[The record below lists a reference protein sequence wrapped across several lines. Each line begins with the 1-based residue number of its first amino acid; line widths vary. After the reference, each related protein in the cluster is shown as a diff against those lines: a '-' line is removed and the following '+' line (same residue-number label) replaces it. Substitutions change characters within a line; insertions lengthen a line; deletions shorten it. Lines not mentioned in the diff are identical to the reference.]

1 MCNAWNH
8 PTGCTCGF
16 GGDGHLGGG
25 GYSYT
30 DLIKIYIE
38 RLRLSEFSI
47 NPQVFK
53 SYVNPNAIC
62 PVCGATVFFYQSP
75 HGGRVYF
82 DELGPP
88 WPKHP
93 CTDNGD
99 TPRQNKSERITIPE
113 WVNHNWLPFDIN
125 DAQRFHEYFLLS
137 GQVIQEN
144 NKIKIEDYLLPTD
157 NDLKTSDF
165 KFFREI
171 NDDKFEV
178 IYLNLKTGK
187 INKLIG
193 HTRLGAI
200 RDNLGFKIPIK
211 VGDEFSVE
219 YRGIDLGFKIQ
230 VHPIDRQTNLKC
242 FIDKNDLKA
251 ETKEKTKI
259 FPHVKFKIWGRVTKI
274 KGEVTMIEV

>member
-8 PTGCTCGF
+8 PPGCTCGF

-25 GYSYT
+25 YSYT
-30 DLIKIYIE
+30 DLIRIYID
-38 RLRLSEFSI
+38 RLRLSEFLI
-47 NPQVFK
+47 NPQIFE

-62 PVCGATVFFYQSP
+62 PVCGAMVFFYQSP
-75 HGGRVYF
+75 YGGRVYF

-99 TPRQNKSERITIPE
+99 IPRQNKSDRNTIPE
-113 WVNHNWLPFDIN
+113 WVNHNWQRIDEDI
-125 DAQRFHEYFLLS
+125 LLS
-137 GQVIQEN
+137 GQVIQVN

-171 NDDKFEV
+171 SDDKFEV

-187 INKLIG
+187 IDKLIG

-200 RDNLGFKIPIK
+200 RDNLGLKIPIK

-230 VHPIDRQTNLKC
+230 VHPTERQTNLKC
-242 FIDKNDLKA
+242 FIDKRDLKT
-251 ETKEKTKI
+251 ESKEKTKI
-259 FPHVKFKIWGRVTKI
+259 FPHVKFTIMARVTKI
-274 KGEVTMIEV
+274 KGEVTMIEI